1 MRSTASRAAP
11 PPPSTTCSRPTARP
25 AASPVPTSR
34 ACAHER
40 PAHHSVVPGR
50 HQHPGGGA
58 RIRPL
63 PRRATGRRQ
72 GAALF
77 ARLRQT
83 RAQPPLRPRPDRVD
97 AGRAAARRLRQ
108 DARRARGRGPGRGS
122 APQFQPRQ
130 RMASHWHRGRRPH
143 RQFPA
148 RHRALLGAA
157 GARPAGAEA
166 GDRRAARR
174 HSGRAGRAGGRR
186 RDPQRRRRRDA
197 VVPGLAAGRS
207 VRLDASKLETENLE
221 RDVLRPLG
229 IVRYDPEIAPV
240 IGQVLPD
247 SAAARAGFKPGD
259 RVIAADGQAVANWQ
273 DWVQRVRQH
282 PGTPLRIEY
291 ERQGQRTELTVIP
304 DAVVEAGERI
314 GRIGAAPQV
323 DEAVLAALM
332 TEVRYGPLDA
342 LWQGTVKTWDM
353 SVFTLEM
360 MGRMVLG
367 QVSWRNLSG
376 PLTIADYAGQSATLG
391 WISFVG
397 FLALVSVSLGV
408 LNLLPIPLLD
418 GGHLM
423 YYVAEVFTGRP
434 VSERTMEIGG
444 RIGMAL
450 LLLLMSFA
458 LFNDLQRLFG
468 E

>member
-1 MRSTASRAAP
+1 MSILHTALWFLVAISILVVAHEFGHYLAARLAGVKVLRFSLGFGKPVFSRRFGRDQTEWTVAALP
-11 PPPSTTCSRPTARP
+11 LGGFVKMLDEREGEVP
-25 AASPVPTSR
+25 AAE
-34 ACAHER
+34 AHR
-40 PAHHSVVPGR
+40 SFN
-50 HQHPGGGA
+50 
-58 RIRPL
+58 
-63 PRRATGRRQ
+63 RATVWRRI
-72 GAALF
+72 GI
-77 ARLRQT
+77 
-83 RAQPPLRPRPDRVD
+83 VV
-97 AGRAAARRLRQ
+97 AGPVANFLLAIV
-108 DARRARGRGPGRGS
+108 
-122 APQFQPRQ
+122 FY
-130 RMASHWHRGRRPH
+130 W
-143 RQFPA
+143 
-148 RHRALLGAA
+148 ALLVHGLPALKPVI
-157 GARPAGAEA
+157 GEPPAGTPAAQAGLVA
-166 GDRRAARR
+166 GDEIRRVNGVATQSFQDLRLNLL
-174 HSGRAGRAGGRR
+174 RAGVAG
-186 RDPQRRRRRDA
+186 DA
-197 VVPGLAAGRS
+197 ITLGLSDGRS
-207 VRLDASKLETENLE
+207 VRLDASRLETENLD

-291 ERQGQRTELTVIP
+291 ERQGQRTELTVTP

-342 LWQGTVKTWDM
+342 LWQGAVKTWDM
-353 SVFTLEM
+353 SLFTLEM
-360 MGRMVLG
+360 MGRMVIG

-391 WISFVG
+391 WVAFVG
-397 FLALVSVSLGV
+397 FLALVSLSLGV

-423 YYVAEVFTGRP
+423 YYVAEALTGRP
-434 VSERTMEIGG
+434 VSERTMEIGS

-450 LLLLMSFA
+450 LVLLMSFA
-458 LFNDLQRLFG
+458 LFNDLRRLLG

>member
-1 MRSTASRAAP
+1 MSVLHTTLWFLVAISILVVAHEFGHYLAARLAGVKVLRFSLGFGRPVFSRRFGRDQTEWTVAALPLGGFVKMLDEREGEVPAAEAHRSFNRATVWRRIGVVIAG
-11 PPPSTTCSRPTARP
+11 PTANFLLAIVLYWALLVHGLPALKPVIGEPPAGTP
-25 AASPVPTSR
+25 AA
-34 ACAHER
+34 
-40 PAHHSVVPGR
+40 
-50 HQHPGGGA
+50 Q
-58 RIRPL
+58 
-63 PRRATGRRQ
+63 
-72 GAALF
+72 
-77 ARLRQT
+77 
-83 RAQPPLRPRPDRVD
+83 
-97 AGRAAARRLRQ
+97 AGLV
-108 DARRARGRGPGRGS
+108 
-122 APQFQPRQ
+122 
-130 RMASHWHRGRRPH
+130 
-143 RQFPA
+143 
-148 RHRALLGAA
+148 
-157 GARPAGAEA
+157 A
-166 GDRRAARR
+166 GDEIRSVNGVETQSFQDLRLSLLR
-174 HSGRAGRAGGRR
+174 GGVAG
-186 RDPQRRRRRDA
+186 D
-197 VVPGLAAGRS
+197 VLTLGLADGRS
-207 VRLDASKLETENLE
+207 VRLDASRLDTENLE

-247 SAAARAGFKPGD
+247 SAAARAGLEPGD
-259 RVIAADGQAVANWQ
+259 RVIAVEGQAVANWQ

-282 PGTPLRIEY
+282 AGTPLRIEY
-291 ERQGQRTELTVIP
+291 ERQGQRAELTVIP
-304 DAVVEAGERI
+304 EVVVEAGVRI

-332 TEVRYGPLDA
+332 TEVRYGPFEA

-391 WISFVG
+391 WIPFVG

-423 YYVAEVFTGRP
+423 YYVAEALTGRP

-450 LLLLMSFA
+450 LVLLMSFA
-458 LFNDLQRLFG
+458 LFNDLRRLLG